1 MVVDRSRRRC
11 LLCDRPFTGRAFTC
25 RECAERYREGPVPDD
40 VLRRFYTQ
48 VDIEYPEWANT
59 YGNYN
64 PPRALLGYLDS
75 IDRARS
81 ILELGAGGG
90 FLLEELWRSGFRELT
105 GSDITT
111 SALREIQRRTGDLH
125 VVGADAESLPFADSA
140 FDIVITSDVIE
151 HLVRV
156 DMHLADVARILR
168 PGGQYLL
175 KTPSRRP
182 AELYYRLRGLYD
194 HHIWHPSMFSP
205 KELRQAFAR
214 HGFDVSFL
222 PVGELTAAQ
231 IRKVPTGIGKAV
243 FRRLPLHRLPVALH
257 PHMEIVATKRD

>member
-25 RECAERYREGPVPDD
+25 RECADRYRVGPIPDE
-40 VLRRFYTQ
+40 VLRRFYTR

-64 PPRALLGYLDS
+64 PPGALMRYLES
-75 IDRARS
+75 VDRESS

-90 FLLEELWRSGFRELT
+90 FLLEELWRAGFRDLT

-111 SALREIQRRTGDLH
+111 SALQEMRARTGEIQ
-125 VVGADAESLPFADSA
+125 VVGADAESLPFVDRA

-151 HLVRV
+151 HLVRA
-156 DMHLADVARILR
+156 DSHLAEVRRILR

-182 AELYYRLRGLYD
+182 AGLYYRLRGLYD

-205 KELRQAFAR
+205 GELRRTFDG
-214 HGFDVSFL
+214 HGFDVRYL
-222 PVGELTAAQ
+222 PVAELTAAQ
-231 IRKVPTGIGKAV
+231 VRKVPTRIGKAL
-243 FRRLPLHRLPVALH
+243 FRRLPVRRLPVSVQ
-257 PHMEIVATKRD
+257 PHMEVVATRRD